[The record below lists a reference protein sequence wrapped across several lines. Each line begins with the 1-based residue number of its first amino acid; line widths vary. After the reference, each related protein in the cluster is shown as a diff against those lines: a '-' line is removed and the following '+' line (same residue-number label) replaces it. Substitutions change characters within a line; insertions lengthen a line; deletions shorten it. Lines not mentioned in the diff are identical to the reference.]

1 MRFLLM
7 SCKRNVSRNS
17 GKEYFRAIVFD
28 FDNDVCCD
36 IFIDEKVFS
45 FLNENNY
52 VGKSVDDIIVFK
64 YDVEKKAY
72 KLSFDINKLN

>member
-1 MRFLLM
+1 MRFCLM
-7 SCKRNVSRNS
+7 SCKRKVSYNT

-28 FDNDVCCD
+28 LNNDACSD

-52 VGKSVDDIIVFK
+52 VGKNVDDIIVFK

-72 KLSFDINKLN
+72 KLSFDINK